1 MAKTTCNKCRMEF
14 HLGLPKGAKGNRA
27 RMYGEC
33 ATPGCHRRFGE
44 VKRDNAKF
52 EMYVE
57 RRRMVR

>member
-1 MAKTTCNKCRMEF
+1 MEF

-44 VKRDNAKF
+44 VKRENAKF